1 MVFKS
6 GFSLKN
12 DQAFFEEYIDPSEY
26 NVCGFSYGAIK
37 AFEYAKEQLRC
48 SKRIDRLQLFSPA
61 FFQSFD
67 AKFKKL
73 QLMGY
78 RKDKEKYLKD
88 FSDLC
93 FVPYE
98 KKETQHYETDIS
110 ELEELLNYEWSISE
124 LKALSDKGVKIE
136 VYLGSEDKIIDV
148 ERAREFFLDV
158 ATVTYIKDANH
169 FLQTK

>member
-6 GFSLKN
+6 GFFLKD
-12 DQAFFEEYIDPSEY
+12 DQVFFQEYMDSSDY

-37 AFEYAKEQLRC
+37 AFEYTKEQLEC

-61 FFQSFD
+61 FFQSYD

-78 RKDKEKYLKD
+78 RKNKDKYLND
-88 FSDLC
+88 FLKLC
-93 FVPYE
+93 FAPYE
-98 KKETQHYETDIS
+98 KKDTHHYETDIS
-110 ELEELLNYEWSISE
+110 ELEELLNYEWSINE
-124 LKALSDKGVKIE
+124 LHNMAAKGVKIE
-136 VYLGSEDKIIDV
+136 VYLGGKDAIIDV
-148 ERAREFFLDV
+148 EAARDFFLEA